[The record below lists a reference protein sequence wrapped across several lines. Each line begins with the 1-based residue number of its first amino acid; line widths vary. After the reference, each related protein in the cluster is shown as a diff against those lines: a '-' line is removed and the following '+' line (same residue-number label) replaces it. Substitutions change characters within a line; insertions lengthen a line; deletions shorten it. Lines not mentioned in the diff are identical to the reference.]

1 MDQKAH
7 MNMRA
12 ETLSKDERGKKNAR
26 GVSLGRNVKA
36 INLSLIVLKSTL
48 DYRRETANS
57 MVFCTLPKFPVS
69 IFIKI

>member
-26 GVSLGRNVKA
+26 GVDSGGKLRK
-36 INLSLIVLKSTL
+36 
-48 DYRRETANS
+48 
-57 MVFCTLPKFPVS
+57 
-69 IFIKI
+69 